1 MQEDDRE
8 IADYTSAR
16 GSCIYL
22 SNGLQILQNLFIY
35 QRGFKSIDFT
45 VHINME
51 PDHIETYFG
60 LKLVSL
66 GGHCSSR
73 QCQKVSRNSGGFPL
87 LPNSGEM
94 QKFGRR
100 WDSDSCLVVF

>member
-22 SNGLQILQNLFIY
+22 SNALQILQNLFIY

-73 QCQKVSRNSGGFPL
+73 QCQKVSRNSGGFQHFSRIWEKSR
-87 LPNSGEM
+87 NSGGGGGSGL
-94 QKFGRR
+94 F
-100 WDSDSCLVVF
+100 F